1 MSEEPSNY
9 VRDLLSAG
17 WFNSLDLTKE
27 DLERTH
33 KYKQQEERRSFEEH
47 ASSLDD
53 YLHGLDIQLYH
64 IKSYS
69 YESTSSNSIKFTDQS
84 V

>member
-33 KYKQQEERRSFEEH
+33 KYKQQEERR
-47 ASSLDD
+47 
-53 YLHGLDIQLYH
+53 
-64 IKSYS
+64 
-69 YESTSSNSIKFTDQS
+69 KF
-84 V
+84 